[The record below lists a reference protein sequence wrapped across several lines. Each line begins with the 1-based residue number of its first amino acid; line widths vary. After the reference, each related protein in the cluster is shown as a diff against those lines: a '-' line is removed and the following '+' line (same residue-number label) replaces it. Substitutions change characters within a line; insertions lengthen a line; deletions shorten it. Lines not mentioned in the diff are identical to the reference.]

1 MNAPARPPSHADA
14 LQRQVRHELHGR
26 LALLSAAIWAVGTL
40 VLFLVYAAGNPRPV
54 PMALMAMLVPL
65 VPAVL
70 PWLFFGLL
78 VDRLATRRIR
88 EAAARR

>member
-1 MNAPARPPSHADA
+1 MSSLAESPPEHAEQ
-14 LQRQVRHELHGR
+14 LRRQVRHDLHGR
-26 LALLSAAIWAVGTL
+26 LALFSAAIWAIGTL

-70 PWLFFGLL
+70 PWLFFRPL
-78 VDRLATRRIR
+78 VDRLT
-88 EAAARR
+88 ARRLREPRR